1 MKIPIKK
8 TKTQELVPWH
18 QDFRNTESLPDIK
31 VIRTRF
37 FINFVALVVP
47 LFISIMWIQK
57 ELSLGAIRGEIND
70 LEGEK
75 STMQATNDEL
85 VDLSREFMKESAQI
99 ESLDEFYFNLFPLSD
114 YLVTLSE
121 QVGEDMVVSSMEIK
135 KANRIQGNDVV
146 DVWESRISG
155 YVTQG
160 EQGAATNRVNNFVEE
175 IGKDDLLAPHLD
187 EAFLDSLSRDQ
198 TTDTL
203 NFVVSIT
210 LSGTDKT
217 GGDAE

>member
-1 MKIPIKK
+1 
-8 TKTQELVPWH
+8 
-18 QDFRNTESLPDIK
+18 
-31 VIRTRF
+31 
-37 FINFVALVVP
+37 
-47 LFISIMWIQK
+47 
-57 ELSLGAIRGEIND
+57 
-70 LEGEK
+70 
-75 STMQATNDEL
+75 
-85 VDLSREFMKESAQI
+85 
-99 ESLDEFYFNLFPLSD
+99 
-114 YLVTLSE
+114 
-121 QVGEDMVVSSMEIK
+121 MVVSSMEIK

-160 EQGAATNRVNNFVEE
+160 EQGAATNRVNDFVEE

-210 LSGTDKT
+210 LSETDKT